1 MPPLSILLMVLMLS
15 RAPAPE
21 VPAAAQV
28 PGDARLEDLL
38 ERLARVSEL
47 YRDAA
52 LRFSCEETITDSGLG
67 GGTSRFDYIYVFDPR
82 DGFKDYRTRKVRGRL
97 RRVTLEKSRVP
108 RFLSQAYSWA
118 FVFAAARQRL
128 HRYEILGEDTVLGR
142 TALRLR
148 FEPIPPYWEELNSW
162 FGTAWIDRETS
173 QLLRVEAMRPDQRAE
188 QGRLEADLA
197 GGLVWSGLRRY
208 LIERVSTDFT
218 VEKNGM
224 RFPAKV
230 VIEMTRHVVR
240 SRDTGR
246 TSKVSPVYRVEQT
259 YDHYQFF
266 SVRTQEEIRDMI
278 SGAPR

>member
-1 MPPLSILLMVLMLS
+1 MPSLSILLMVLMLS
-15 RAPAPE
+15 QVPAPE

-28 PGDARLEDLL
+28 PGDASLEDLL

-67 GGTSRFDYIYVFDPR
+67 GGTSHFDYIYVFDPR
-82 DGFKDYRTRKVRGRL
+82 DGFKDYRTRKVRGRP

-128 HRYEILGEDTVLGR
+128 HRYEILGEDTALGR
-142 TALRLR
+142 AALKLR
-148 FEPIPPYWEELNSW
+148 FEPIPPYYEELNSW

-188 QGRLEADLA
+188 EGRLKADLA
-197 GGLVWSGLRRY
+197 GSMVWSALRRY

-230 VIEMTRHVVR
+230 VIEMTRYVVR
-240 SRDTGR
+240 SLDTGR
-246 TSKVSPVYRVEQT
+246 TSQVSPVYRVVQT
-259 YDHYQFF
+259 YGHYQFF
-266 SVRTQEEIRDMI
+266 SVRTQEEIRDMV
-278 SGAPR
+278 SGGRK